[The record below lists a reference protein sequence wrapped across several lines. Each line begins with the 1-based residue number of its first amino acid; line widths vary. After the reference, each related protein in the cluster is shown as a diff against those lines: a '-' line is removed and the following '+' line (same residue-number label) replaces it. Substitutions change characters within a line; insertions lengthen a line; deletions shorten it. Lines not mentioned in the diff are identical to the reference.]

1 MRTLLLGE
9 ALVDLVC
16 EHPVASPAEADSFT
30 PHFGGAAANVAV
42 TAARAGAA
50 VALAGGA
57 GNDAWG
63 AWLRDRLAAEGVA
76 LDWFGLLDGVQTPV
90 AFATVDTEGEPH
102 FAIYGEAIEQT
113 VVALGERLDEA
124 VAACDAFFFAS
135 NTLVGEHEREL
146 TMGARQRALELGLPV
161 VFDPNFRIDRWDG
174 SPGRAAEVARHCVPG
189 ALLVKCNREEAR
201 LITGERDPDAAAAS
215 LLKSGAQHVVIT
227 LGPDGAMLR
236 GGGMDLDVDG
246 VPATVVNATGAGD
259 AVTGTLLA
267 RLHATGYYPPA
278 IAAALPDAVKAGAA
292 ATERWGAV

>member
-16 EHPVASPAEADSFT
+16 ERPVASPAEADSFV
-30 PHFGGAAANVAV
+30 PHFGGAVANVAV
-42 TAARAGAA
+42 TAARAGAK

-57 GNDAWG
+57 GDDAWG
-63 AWLRDRLAAEGVA
+63 AWLRDRLAAEGVG
-76 LDWFGLLDGVQTPV
+76 LDHFELLGGVQTPV
-90 AFATVDTEGEPH
+90 AFATVDAEGEPH
-102 FAIYGEAIEQT
+102 FSIYGEAIERT
-113 VVALGERLDEA
+113 VVALGERLDQA
-124 VAACDAFFFAS
+124 VERSAAFFFTS
-135 NTLVGEHEREL
+135 NTLVGEQEREL
-146 TMGARQRALELGLPV
+146 TMGARQKALDLGLPV
-161 VFDPNFRIDRWDG
+161 VFDPNFRIARWDG
-174 SPGRAAEVARHCVPG
+174 SPGRAAEVARHCVAG

-236 GGGMDLDVDG
+236 GGGMDLDVAG
-246 VPATVVNATGAGD
+246 VGAQVVNATGAGD

-267 RLHATGYYPPA
+267 RLHATGHYPPA
-278 IAAALPDAVKAGAA
+278 IAAALPDAVRAGAA